1 MLLNEV
7 LLLVGIVIMICILLG
22 RFAENLPVPSLLIFI
37 GLGMFFG
44 ANGPIGIQFDD
55 YSVSESICTICLIF
69 IMFYGGFGTN
79 IASARPVLG
88 KSLCLSTLG
97 VILTAGFTGAF
108 IHFVLRLSWTESI
121 LIGSV
126 IASTDAASV
135 FNILRSQSLALKDN
149 TASLL
154 EVESGSNDP
163 ISYMLTLVLIS
174 VITGE
179 KISVPLM
186 LFQQIFFGLAGAFS
200 SAGLVSCCFATLILR
215 WNKAGQSL
223 CLP

>member
-1 MLLNEV
+1 MNEV

-44 ANGPIGIQFDD
+44 VNGPIGIQFDD
-55 YSVSESICTICLIF
+55 YSVSENICTICLIF

-79 IASARPVLG
+79 ISSARPVLG
-88 KSLCLSTLG
+88 KSIFLSTFG
-97 VILTAGFTGAF
+97 VLLTAGFTGTF
-108 IHFVLRLSWTESI
+108 IHFVLGLSWTESI

-154 EVESGSNDP
+154 EVESGSNEPDFLHAD
-163 ISYMLTLVLIS
+163 SGS
-174 VITGE
+174 D
-179 KISVPLM
+179 
-186 LFQQIFFGLAGAFS
+186 
-200 SAGLVSCCFATLILR
+200 
-215 WNKAGQSL
+215 L
-223 CLP
+223 CNDR

>member
-1 MLLNEV
+1 
-7 LLLVGIVIMICILLG
+7 MICILLG
-22 RFAENLPVPSLLIFI
+22 HFAENLPIPSLLIFI

-44 ANGPIGIQFDD
+44 VNGPIGIQFDD
-55 YSVSESICTICLIF
+55 YSVSENICTICLVF

-79 IASARPVLG
+79 ITSARPVLS
-88 KSLCLSTLG
+88 KSICLSTLG
-97 VILTAGFTGAF
+97 VLFTAGFTGKF
-108 IHFVLRLSWTESI
+108 IHFILKLPWTESV

-135 FNILRSQSLALKDN
+135 FNILRSQNLALKDN

-163 ISYMLTLVLIS
+163 VSYMLTLVLIA
-174 VITGE
+174 VMTGE

-186 LFQQIFFGLAGAFS
+186 LFQQIFFFCTEIISVNPVTFNNINPASVLS
-200 SAGLVSCCFATLILR
+200 
-215 WNKAGQSL
+215 
-223 CLP
+223 